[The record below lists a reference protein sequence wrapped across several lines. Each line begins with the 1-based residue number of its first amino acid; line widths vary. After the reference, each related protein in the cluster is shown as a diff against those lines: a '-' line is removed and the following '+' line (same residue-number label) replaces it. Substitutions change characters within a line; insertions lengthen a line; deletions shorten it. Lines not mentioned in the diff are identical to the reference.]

1 MVNIHKFTA
10 VSALTNNAKFLKKET
25 ELFKVLQYFIIF
37 SGQAKNR
44 CCLLIY
50 VNIVVNIRI
59 SGYIRLQLVFN
70 HAILHKEWKF
80 EIDCLICNLR
90 HDKSINCFF

>member
-25 ELFKVLQYFIIF
+25 ELFKVLQYFINF

-50 VNIVVNIRI
+50 VNIRI
-59 SGYIRLQLVFN
+59 SGYILQLVFN